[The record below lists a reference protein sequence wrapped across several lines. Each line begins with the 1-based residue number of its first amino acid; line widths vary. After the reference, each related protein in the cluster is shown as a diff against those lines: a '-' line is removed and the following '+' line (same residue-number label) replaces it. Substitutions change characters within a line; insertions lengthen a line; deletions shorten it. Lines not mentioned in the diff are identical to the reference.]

1 MPLTTFFRGSA
12 KGDCAFGHSCF
23 QCVGYLYITS
33 CSGSKIATLKMKE
46 EKEEGIILIHIRNF
60 IDINYIS

>member
-1 MPLTTFFRGSA
+1 MPLPAVFRGSA
-12 KGDCAFGHSCF
+12 REDCALGHSCF
-23 QCVGYLYITS
+23 QSVGCLYITS

-60 IDINYIS
+60 IDINSI